1 MLTNF
6 FKKVVLTGALAM
18 AATPAFGGSF
28 YDQYLTFDRDT
39 VKSQC
44 TDNNF
49 KAIPKGMI
57 NNVKAM
63 DLTNQSQAC
72 ITRVLDNMST
82 SRQIMF
88 VESDNTALRQQSL
101 TAAQKIQSDTG
112 NEVLIALYKDTTPN
126 DNKAYVSIWSD
137 GHERASSKIKEDY
150 GINNIV
156 LNESNFINE
165 TVRISKEV
173 QTLKDLADKNHL
185 AMN

>member
-6 FKKVVLTGALAM
+6 FKKVVLTGALVM

-28 YDQYLTFDRDT
+28 YDQYLTFDRDA

-44 TDNNF
+44 TDEQF
-49 KAIPKGMI
+49 KAIPNGKI
-57 NNVKAM
+57 NGVLAS
-63 DLTNQSQAC
+63 DLTNQSKAC
-72 ITRVLDNMST
+72 VTAVLDDMST
-82 SRQIMF
+82 SRQIIF

-101 TAAQKIQSDTG
+101 AAAQKIQTETG

-126 DNKAYVSIWSD
+126 DNNAYVSIWSD
-137 GHERASSKIKEDY
+137 GHERGSTKITEAY

-156 LNESNFINE
+156 LDGSDFIE
-165 TVRISKEV
+165 KTVKISKEV